1 MQVKTHRNPSVM
13 KHSFS
18 QVPTAEIPRSKF
30 NRSHGH
36 KSTFSAGQLVPFYV
50 DEVMPGDT
58 FSVNT
63 TSFVRLATPIYPL
76 MDNMYLDT
84 QFFFVPFRL
93 IWENWEKQQG
103 AQVNPGDSTDFLEPV
118 ITAPA
123 VTGHPPLSI
132 YDYFGIPP
140 GVANLQHSALPLRAY
155 QLCFNQWYRDQ
166 NLQDS
171 LTVPINDGPDLPS
184 LYTLQ
189 RRGKRHDYFTA
200 CLPWPQKGQAVQI
213 PLGTVA
219 PVVPLTAGPTFTR
232 ADAADG
238 THTIRGGGGNNAL
251 WGEGDPG
258 GGPMKFATSGLQA
271 DLTTATAATIN
282 SLRQAFAIQKMF
294 ERDARGG
301 TRYIEVVQA
310 HWKVTSPDARLQR
323 CEYLGGGSTPI
334 TVTPIPQTSGT
345 AGAGGYTPTPQ
356 GSLAA
361 YGTGVGTGH
370 GFHMSFT
377 EHGLVLGLCSVR
389 ADLTYQQGL
398 ERMWSRRTR
407 VDRYWPALAH
417 LGEQAVLRK
426 EIYATGIE
434 AEDDTVFG
442 YQERAGDYRYKPSR
456 ISGLFR
462 SSHPQSLDAWHLSQD
477 FATAPVL
484 GPTFIEENPP
494 LDRVIAVTTEPH
506 FIADFYIQCM
516 CARPMPLFGVPGF
529 IDRF

>member
-36 KSTFSAGQLVPFYV
+36 KTTFDAGFLVPIYL

-58 FSVNT
+58 FSVNM

-103 AQVNPGDSTDFLEPV
+103 AQVNPGDPTDFLEPQ
-118 ITAPA
+118 ITSPVGGYAA
-123 VTGHPPLSI
+123 GSL

-140 GVANLQHSALPLRAY
+140 GIAGLAHSALPLRAY
-155 QLCFNQWYRDQ
+155 FLAFNQWYRDQ

-171 LTVPINDGPDLPS
+171 LPVPLNDGPDLPTAYQ
-184 LYTLQ
+184 LL
-189 RRGKRHDYFTA
+189 RRGKRHDYFTSA
-200 CLPWPQKGQAVQI
+200 LPWPQKGQAVQI
-213 PLGTVA
+213 PLGVSA
-219 PVVPLTAGPTFTR
+219 IVKS
-232 ADAADG
+232 DAAPG
-238 THTIRGGGGNNAL
+238 SEIGVYTSTGVGVSMGAGAANVQMTATPNANA
-251 WGEGDPG
+251 
-258 GGPMKFATSGLQA
+258 MYA
-271 DLTTATAATIN
+271 DLSNATAATIN

-310 HWKVTSPDARLQR
+310 HWKVKSPDARLQR

-345 AGAGGYTPTPQ
+345 AGAGGYTDTPM

-377 EHGLVLGLCSVR
+377 EHGLVLGLASVR

-426 EIYATGIE
+426 EIFATGNP
-434 AEDDTVFG
+434 AEDDLVFG

-484 GPTFIEENPP
+484 SEDFITEQPP
-494 LDRVIAVTTEPH
+494 LARAIAVSTEPH
-506 FIADFYIQCM
+506 FIGDFYIQCM

>member
-36 KSTFSAGQLVPFYV
+36 KTTFDAGYLVPIYV

-58 FSVNT
+58 FSVNM

-103 AQVNPGDSTDFLEPV
+103 AQVNPGDSTDFLEPQ
-118 ITAPA
+118 ITAPVGGYA
-123 VTGHPPLSI
+123 AGSL

-140 GVANLQHSALPLRAY
+140 GVAGLAHSALPLRAY
-155 QLCFNQWYRDQ
+155 FLAFNQWYRDQ

-171 LTVPINDGPDLPS
+171 LTVPLGDGPDDPTAYQL
-184 LYTLQ
+184 L
-189 RRGKRHDYFTA
+189 RRGKRHDYFTS

-219 PVVPLTAGPTFTR
+219 PVIPATTTGPTFNIGNST
-232 ADAADG
+232 DAHLSNVLNSQATQWQSNPG
-238 THTIRGGGGNNAL
+238 AVSFASWNNP
-251 WGEGDPG
+251 D
-258 GGPMKFATSGLQA
+258 LQA
-271 DLTTATAATIN
+271 DLSEATGATIN

-310 HWKVTSPDARLQR
+310 HWKVKSPDARLQR

-345 AGAGGYTPTPQ
+345 AGTGGYTDTPM

-377 EHGLVLGLCSVR
+377 EHGLVLGLASVR

-426 EIYATGIE
+426 EIYATGIQS
-434 AEDDTVFG
+434 EDDTVFG

-477 FATAPVL
+477 FGAAPVL
-484 GPTFIEENPP
+484 SEQFITEQPP
-494 LDRVIAVTTEPH
+494 LARVIAVTTEPH
-506 FIADFYIQCM
+506 FIGDFYIQCM

>member
-1 MQVKTHRNPSVM
+1 MPKMHRNPSVM

-18 QVPTAEIPRSKF
+18 QVPSAEIPRSKF

-36 KSTFSAGQLVPFYV
+36 KTAFNSGYLVPFYV

-58 FSVNT
+58 FSVNV
-63 TSFVRLATPIYPL
+63 TSFARLATPIFPL

-93 IWENWEKQQG
+93 IWDNWEKQQG
-103 AQVNPGDSTDFLEPV
+103 AQVDPGDSTDFLEPQIV
-118 ITAPA
+118 AP
-123 VTGHPPLSI
+123 VGGHAAESI
-132 YDYFGIPP
+132 YDYMGVPP
-140 GVANLQHSALPLRAY
+140 GVPGLAHSALPLRAY
-155 QLCFNQWYRDQ
+155 ALTWNQWYRDQ

-171 LTVPINDGPDLPS
+171 IPVPKTDGPDADT
-184 LYTLQ
+184 LYTLLK
-189 RRGKRHDYFTA
+189 RGKRHDYFTA

-213 PLGTVA
+213 PLGTSA
-219 PVVPLTAGPTFTR
+219 PSVVRDVRLLNAGAPIGGVYYDNTTGNL
-232 ADAADG
+232 AAPAAQSSG
-238 THTIRGGGGNNAL
+238 TPQVEIVGT
-251 WGEGDPG
+251 
-258 GGPMKFATSGLQA
+258 T
-271 DLTTATAATIN
+271 DLSAATAATIN

-310 HWKVTSPDARLQR
+310 HWKVKSPDARLQR
-323 CEYLGGGSTPI
+323 VEFLGGGSTPI
-334 TVTPIPQTSGT
+334 MINPVPQTSASGT
-345 AGAGGYTPTPQ
+345 YADSPQ
-356 GSLAA
+356 GNLAA
-361 YGTGVGTGH
+361 YGTGLGSGH

-377 EHGLVLGLCSVR
+377 EHGLVLGLVSIR

-426 EIYATGIE
+426 EIYATGVQ
-434 AEDDTVFG
+434 AEDETVFG

-456 ISGLFR
+456 ISGVFR
-462 SSHPQSLDAWHLSQD
+462 SSHPQSLDAWHLSQE
-477 FATAPVL
+477 FGSAPVL
-484 GPTFIEENPP
+484 GAQFIEENPP
-494 LDRVIAVTTEPH
+494 VERVVAVTTEPQ
-506 FIADFYIQCM
+506 FICDFYIQAM
-516 CARPMPLFGVPGF
+516 CARPMPVFGVPGF

>member
-1 MQVKTHRNPSVM
+1 MPKMHRNPSVM

-18 QVPTAEIPRSKF
+18 QVPSAEIPRSKF

-36 KSTFSAGQLVPFYV
+36 KTAFNSGYLVPFYV

-58 FSVNT
+58 FSVNV
-63 TSFVRLATPIYPL
+63 TSFARLATPIFPL
-76 MDNMYLDT
+76 MDNMYMDT

-93 IWENWEKQQG
+93 IWDNWEKQQG
-103 AQVNPGDSTDFLEPV
+103 AQVDPGDSTDFLEPQIV
-118 ITAPA
+118 APA
-123 VTGHPPLSI
+123 GGHAPESI
-132 YDYFGIPP
+132 YDYMGIPP
-140 GVANLQHSALPLRAY
+140 GVANLAHSALPLRAY
-155 QLCFNQWYRDQ
+155 ALAWNQWYRDQ

-171 LTVPINDGPDLPS
+171 IPISKGDGPDLATA
-184 LYTLQ
+184 YTLLK
-189 RRGKRHDYFTA
+189 RGKRHDYFTA

-219 PVVPLTAGPTFTR
+219 PVVGTGGSPLFNLP
-232 ADAADG
+232 
-238 THTIRGGGGNNAL
+238 GNT
-251 WGEGDPG
+251 P
-258 GGPMKFATSGLQA
+258 ATSNLNFVASDNVFARIQGGSGATASGIATWNTTALQA
-271 DLTTATAATIN
+271 DLTQATAATIN

-310 HWKVTSPDARLQR
+310 HWKVKSPDARLQR
-323 CEYLGGGSTPI
+323 VEFLGGGSTPI
-334 TVTPIPQTSGT
+334 MINPVPQTSASGT
-345 AGAGGYTPTPQ
+345 YADSPQ
-356 GSLAA
+356 GNLAA
-361 YGTGVGTGH
+361 YGTGLGTGH

-377 EHGLVLGLCSVR
+377 EHGLVLGLVSIR

-426 EIYATGIE
+426 EIYATGVQ
-434 AEDDTVFG
+434 AEDETVFG

-456 ISGLFR
+456 ISGVFR
-462 SSHPQSLDAWHLSQD
+462 SSHPQSLDAWHLSQE
-477 FATAPVL
+477 FGSAPVL
-484 GPTFIEENPP
+484 GAQFIEENPP
-494 LDRVIAVTTEPH
+494 VDRVVAVTTEPQ
-506 FIADFYIQCM
+506 FICDFYIQAM
-516 CARPMPLFGVPGF
+516 CARPMPVFGVPGF